1 MIMMIPTIHITYMVK
16 HYKMQQSTTRGSFV
30 QLLPQSCHHWRA
42 RHHWRHS
49 INIDNG
55 VLCNNLP
62 NNLQK
67 CHMGGER
74 CRGKDWMEEGYV
86 QLIHNNQPSGYMR

>member
-74 CRGKDWMEEGYV
+74 WGKDWMEEGYV